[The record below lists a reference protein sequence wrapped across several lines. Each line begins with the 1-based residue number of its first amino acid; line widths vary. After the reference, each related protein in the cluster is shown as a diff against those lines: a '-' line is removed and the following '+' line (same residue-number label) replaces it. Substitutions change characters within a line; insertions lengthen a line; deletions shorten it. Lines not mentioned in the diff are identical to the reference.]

1 MCTCREPTSI
11 TKKHYRTRDALPGR
25 GFDQVSIIHIA
36 AAAQVAVQTV
46 YNYFP
51 AKADLVFDE
60 AGQITGDLV
69 HAVRQRAPGESALSA
84 IRGYFASIAARVGD
98 RRPPEP
104 SPRFRRLVRDSPT
117 LRSYQREVFAR
128 FEQALSALLAE
139 ETGAAPDAVEPFIA
153 AAALVS
159 VFRVNLEGRSG
170 DTAPPGERA
179 GRALDLLQ
187 RGLGD
192 YAQAP
197 APPARSTSPDARAAE
212 CPSPEMPRSGY
223 RAP

>member
-1 MCTCREPTSI
+1 MRMPDSETGLRQRKKECTRQAI
-11 TKKHYRTRDALPGR
+11 TDAAMRLFLEH
-25 GFDQVSIIHIA
+25 GFEQVSIIQIA

-60 AGQITGDLV
+60 ADQITGDLV
-69 HAVRQRAPGESALSA
+69 RAVHHRVPGESALSA
-84 IRGYFASIAARVGD
+84 IRGYFASIPARVGD

-104 SPRFRRLVRDSPT
+104 SPRFRRLIHDSPT

-128 FEQALSALLAE
+128 FEQALAELLAE
-139 ETGAAPDAVEPFIA
+139 ETGVAPDAVEPFVA

-179 GRALDLLQ
+179 ERALDFLE
-187 RGLGD
+187 RGLGN

-197 APPARSTSPDARAAE
+197 VPPA
-212 CPSPEMPRSGY
+212 
-223 RAP
+223 

>member
-1 MCTCREPTSI
+1 MPGSQTGLRQRNKE
-11 TKKHYRTRDALPGR
+11 RTRQAITDAAMRLFLEH
-25 GFDQVSIIHIA
+25 GFDQVSIIQIA
-36 AAAQVAVQTV
+36 AAAQVAVQTL

-60 AGQITGDLV
+60 AGQITSDLV
-69 HAVRQRAPGESALSA
+69 HAVRHRAPGDSALTA
-84 IRGYFASIAARVGD
+84 IRGYFASLPARVGD

-104 SPRFRRLVRDSPT
+104 TPQFRRLVRDSPT
-117 LRSYQREVFAR
+117 LRTYQREVFAR
-128 FEQALSALLAE
+128 FEEALAALLAE

-179 GRALDLLQ
+179 ERALGFLE

-192 YAQAP
+192 YARAP
-197 APPARSTSPDARAAE
+197 APPA
-212 CPSPEMPRSGY
+212 
-223 RAP
+223 